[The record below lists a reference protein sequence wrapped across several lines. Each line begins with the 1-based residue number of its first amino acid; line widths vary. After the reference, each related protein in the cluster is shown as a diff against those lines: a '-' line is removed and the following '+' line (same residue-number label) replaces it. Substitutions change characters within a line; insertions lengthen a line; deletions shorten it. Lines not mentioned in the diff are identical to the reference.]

1 MSEEWIATLIAL
13 AWAVGLATG
22 WLIWRMPKL
31 NKKLKQLN
39 QRNGSTNGRNHERT
53 EFDS

>member
-22 WLIWRMPKL
+22 WLIWRLPQL
-31 NKKLKQLN
+31 NKKLKELN
-39 QRNGSTNGRNHERT
+39 QCNGSANGSCNERT
-53 EFDS
+53 